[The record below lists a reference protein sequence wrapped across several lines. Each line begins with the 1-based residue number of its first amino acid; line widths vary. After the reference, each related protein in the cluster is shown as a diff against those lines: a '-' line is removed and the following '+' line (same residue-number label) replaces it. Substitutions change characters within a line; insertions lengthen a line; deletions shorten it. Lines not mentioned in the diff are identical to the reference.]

1 MNDYIIKIGGT
12 RTGLKERC
20 GSYLCGHHVEE
31 RDKSGDCSKTNAY
44 IYNTFEF
51 YLR

>member
-1 MNDYIIKIGGT
+1 MNGYIIKIGGT

-20 GSYLCGHHVEE
+20 GSYLCGHHIEE